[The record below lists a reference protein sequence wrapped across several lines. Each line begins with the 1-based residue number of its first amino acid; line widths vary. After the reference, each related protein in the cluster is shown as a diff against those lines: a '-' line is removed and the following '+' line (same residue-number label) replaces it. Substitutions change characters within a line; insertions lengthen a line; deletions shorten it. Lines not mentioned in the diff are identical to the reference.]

1 MILENSGM
9 PLYLQLYEIL
19 KKKITSGEW
28 ELNST
33 IPTEIELMGSF
44 AVGRE
49 TVRRAI
55 LRLVSEGYLY
65 RHRGRGT
72 FVCRNRPEDAMEQL
86 VSFSAEMLARGYKPG
101 AILLEHDLRKP
112 GGEVRN
118 ILELPEGEEIIYMK
132 RLRTANE
139 LPVALEE
146 SFLTREI
153 VGKVD
158 KNKLSG
164 SFYSYLAYE
173 KKIPLGKITQE
184 ISSVLADEETAELLG
199 VKRGHP
205 ILQLAR
211 LIYTVD
217 NRPFFWLT
225 FRYRGDLYSI
235 KTQLEPK

>member
-1 MILENSGM
+1 MILENNGI

-33 IPTEIELMGSF
+33 VPTEAELMNSF

-55 LRLVSEGYLY
+55 LKLVSEGYLY
-65 RHRGRGT
+65 RHRGKGT
-72 FVCRNRPEDAMEQL
+72 FVCRNRQEDAMEPL

-101 AILLEHDLRKP
+101 AVLLEQDLRQP
-112 GGEVRN
+112 DGEVRT
-118 ILELPEGEEIIYMK
+118 ILGLAAGEAIMYMK

-146 SFLTREI
+146 SFLNHEI

-158 KNKLSG
+158 KKKLTG
-164 SFYSYLAYE
+164 SFYNYLVYE

-184 ISSVLADEETAELLG
+184 ISSIVADEETAGLLD
-199 VKRGHP
+199 VARGHP

-217 NRPFFWLT
+217 DRPFFWLT